1 MSVSLL
7 RCRIGEV
14 IYWVY
19 FTPFPRAR
27 LSGPK
32 LWAATHWT
40 LLFRSK
46 IMGTMPTDAV
56 ELHKKCGKMVRIGTD
71 KVMVDGSIAW
81 SRVHQRQ
88 PNQPQ
93 FGKYPAVAANHA
105 FSEAVLPEQ
114 KPLAKYINQL
124 MRRLGDFATQGKP
137 FNLPPCPRPLDEET
151 NRYRLRTIGA
161 NISSTANTI
170 GLEYPILR
178 LLPISLF
185 VNCPRTPRTRGSSV

>member
-1 MSVSLL
+1 MHLDSLTVTVRLL

-56 ELHKKCGKMVRIGTD
+56 ELHKKCGKMCTD
-71 KVMVDGSIAW
+71 ESESSELLASHREDHRRKRS
-81 SRVHQRQ
+81 
-88 PNQPQ
+88 
-93 FGKYPAVAANHA
+93 AANHA

>member
-1 MSVSLL
+1 MERKADNNTASPLP
-7 RCRIGEV
+7 
-14 IYWVY
+14 Y
-19 FTPFPRAR
+19 RAR

-81 SRVHQRQ
+81 SRCTDESESSELLASHREDHRR
-88 PNQPQ
+88 
-93 FGKYPAVAANHA
+93 KRSAANHA

>member
-1 MSVSLL
+1 
-7 RCRIGEV
+7 
-14 IYWVY
+14 
-19 FTPFPRAR
+19 
-27 LSGPK
+27 
-32 LWAATHWT
+32 
-40 LLFRSK
+40 
-46 IMGTMPTDAV
+46 MGTMPTDAV

-137 FNLPPCPRPLDEET
+137 FNLPSWFDYSSLDVIGDLVFANSFRALDGET
-151 NRYRLRTIGA
+151 NRYRLRIIDA
-161 NISSTANTI
+161 NISSIANTI
-170 GLEYPILR
+170 GLEYPIMR